1 MPSCKE
7 EEFPTGA
14 MCCPKCR
21 PGLGQVTRR
30 KCSAQTNT
38 VCGCGRGHFCE
49 KQDGDSCV
57 QCRPHRVCRPGQRVR
72 ETGTEWQGTLCEDCQ
87 PGTFSAGGTQ
97 AACTPWTRC
106 SGPFARGDACG
117 TSSSDVT
124 CSSWGPL
131 SICVIISF
139 ISLVIFIAV
148 ISVSAVLRAIRDR
161 RSRSLQEPLVPSGL
175 RSQLSH
181 PRHLSGSVPQIERR
195 SGVPG
200 VGLPV

>member
-21 PGLGQVTRR
+21 PGYRVQEACGELRT
-30 KCSAQTNT
+30 T
-38 VCGCGRGHFCE
+38 VCEPCTRGTYTAHLNGLPECLP
-49 KQDGDSCV
+49 C
-57 QCRPHRVCRPGQRVR
+57 RVCDP
-72 ETGTEWQGTLCEDCQ
+72 GTEWQDTLCEDCQ